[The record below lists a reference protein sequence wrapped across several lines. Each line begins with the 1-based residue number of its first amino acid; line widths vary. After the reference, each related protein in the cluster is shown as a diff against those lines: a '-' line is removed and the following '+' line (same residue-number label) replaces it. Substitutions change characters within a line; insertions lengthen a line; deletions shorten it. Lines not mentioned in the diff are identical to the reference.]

1 MKWKSLINLEKHE
14 KMATEV
20 KKQLAVGD
28 TLWLV
33 YNEKRRG
40 NPREIVVSKVGR
52 KWIYFDD
59 GRSRFD
65 LETKRVD
72 AGVYSSSATIY
83 ESKEVYDK
91 EVSLCL
97 LWQKLY
103 RHMEGRYRAPIKG
116 LTEDAINQA
125 AKLLGLWE

>member
-1 MKWKSLINLEKHE
+1 MT
-14 KMATEV
+14 TEV

-33 YNEKRRG
+33 YIETRQR

-65 LETKRVD
+65 METKMVD
-72 AGVYSSSATIY
+72 AGVYRSDAVIY
-83 ESKEVYDK
+83 ESKEAYVK
-91 EVSLCL
+91 AVSLRL
-97 LWQKLY
+97 LWQKFYL
-103 RHMEGRYRAPIKG
+103 EVAGRYRAPIKG
-116 LTEDAINQA
+116 ITEDMLNQA
-125 AKLLGLWE
+125 AKLLGLWG

>member
-14 KMATEV
+14 KMTTEV
-20 KKQLAVGD
+20 KKQLAVRD
-28 TLWLV
+28 TLWFV
-33 YNEKRRG
+33 YIERRQG

-91 EVSLCL
+91 AVSLRL
-97 LWQKLY
+97 LWQKFYLEI
-103 RHMEGRYRAPIKG
+103 EGRYRVPIKG
-116 LTEDAINQA
+116 ITEDAINQA

>member
-1 MKWKSLINLEKHE
+1 M
-14 KMATEV
+14 
-20 KKQLAVGD
+20 GD
-28 TLWLV
+28 TLWFV
-33 YNEKRRG
+33 YNKKRQG

-52 KWIYFDD
+52 KWIYFDN

-72 AGVYSSSATIY
+72 AGVYSSPATIY

-91 EVSLCL
+91 EVSLRL
-97 LWQKLY
+97 LWQKFYL
-103 RHMEGRYRAPIKG
+103 EVAGRYRAPIKG
-116 LTEDAINQA
+116 ITEDAINQA

>member
-1 MKWKSLINLEKHE
+1 MEKHE
-14 KMATEV
+14 KMTTEV

-28 TLWLV
+28 TLWFV
-33 YNEKRRG
+33 YNETRRG

-65 LETKRVD
+65 LETRRVD

-91 EVSLCL
+91 AVSLRL
-97 LWQKLY
+97 LWQKFYLEIGGWY
-103 RHMEGRYRAPIKG
+103 RDPMKG
-116 LTEDAINQA
+116 ITEDAINQA
-125 AKLLGLWE
+125 AKLLGLWG